1 MLKLDIQ
8 GLSPAEI
15 SEALFYHASQYGQV
29 RSVRLSLNGVESGR
43 AAALVVMHS
52 REEEELLAWNLGDQL
67 LDDGGVLLVLKQE
80 NLSLPCVSGLLQPR
94 ATAPA
99 SGAAA

>member
-15 SEALFYHASQYGQV
+15 SEALFYHASQYGRV
-29 RSVRLSLNGVESGR
+29 SSVRLSMNGVESGR
-43 AAALVVMHS
+43 AAALVAMQS

-80 NLSLPCVSGLLQPR
+80 SLSLPCVSTLLRPHGK
-94 ATAPA
+94 AAPTP
-99 SGAAA
+99 AAA